1 MGRIID
7 ADAFYQQ
14 EWIRCGMYE
23 PMIGV
28 DKVDSNK
35 ETLYRTLRSR
45 LNKVPEVDAIKVVRC
60 KDCNLWDTWDK
71 QGESCSCAHFTLD
84 DSNAVYT
91 KPEDFCSYAIR
102 GYYWERNRRKLCG
115 MSTSDA
121 RNVVESL
128 ALLTE
133 GNI

>member
-1 MGRIID
+1 MNR
-7 ADAFYQQ
+7 
-14 EWIRCGMYE
+14 YE
-23 PMIGV
+23 L
-28 DKVDSNK
+28 S
-35 ETLYRTLRSR
+35 
-45 LNKVPEVDAIKVVRC
+45 A
-60 KDCNLWDTWDK
+60 
-71 QGESCSCAHFTLD
+71 
-84 DSNAVYT
+84 
-91 KPEDFCSYAIR
+91 PEDFCSYAIR

>member
-45 LNKVPEVDAIKVVRC
+45 LNKAQEVDAIKVVRC
-60 KDCNLWDTWDK
+60 KDCELWNTWDN
-71 QGESCSCAHFTLD
+71 QGESCSCAHFTID
-84 DSNAVYT
+84 DSRPVYT
-91 KPEDFCSYAIR
+91 KSDNFCSYAEQR
-102 GYYWERNRRKLCG
+102 
-115 MSTSDA
+115 
-121 RNVVESL
+121 
-128 ALLTE
+128 
-133 GNI
+133 

>member
-1 MGRIID
+1 MGKIID

-45 LNKVPEVDAIKVVRC
+45 LNKAQEVDAIKVVRC
-60 KDCNLWDTWDK
+60 KDCELWNTWDN
-71 QGESCSCAHFTLD
+71 QGESCSCAHFTID
-84 DSNAVYT
+84 DSRPVYT
-91 KPEDFCSYAIR
+91 KSDDFCSYAIR
-102 GYYWERNRRKLCG
+102 RYYWEK
-115 MSTSDA
+115 
-121 RNVVESL
+121 
-128 ALLTE
+128 
-133 GNI
+133 

>member
-14 EWIRCGMYE
+14 EWIRRGMYE

-45 LNKVPEVDAIKVVRC
+45 LNKAQEVDAIKVVRC
-60 KDCNLWDTWDK
+60 KDCELWNTWDN
-71 QGESCSCAHFTLD
+71 QGESCSCAHFTID
-84 DSNAVYT
+84 DSRPVYT
-91 KPEDFCSYAIR
+91 KSDDFCSYAEQR
-102 GYYWERNRRKLCG
+102 
-115 MSTSDA
+115 
-121 RNVVESL
+121 
-128 ALLTE
+128 
-133 GNI
+133 

>member
-1 MGRIID
+1 MGRTID
-7 ADAFYQQ
+7 TDAFYQQ

-35 ETLYRTLRSR
+35 ETLYRTLRSQ
-45 LNKVPEVDAIKVVRC
+45 LNKVPEVDAIKVIRC
-60 KDCNLWDTWDK
+60 KDCDLWNTWDK
-71 QGESCSCAHFTLD
+71 QGELCSCAHFTLD

-102 GYYWERNRRKLCG
+102 RYYWEK
-115 MSTSDA
+115 
-121 RNVVESL
+121 
-128 ALLTE
+128 
-133 GNI
+133 